1 MRGLDDKR
9 HYTGC
14 IVIDGLGNLISP
26 TQIIWAGADGQQGA
40 CPEPNVPHA
49 QRKHSLWL
57 RHTQTK
63 SHWTTVES
71 LKELI
76 EMTAEHAKSAMEAG
90 GMEPRSQKWVF
101 IMDCY
106 SVHISAAF
114 LAWARA
120 THPNMILLFI
130 PATHT
135 AYLQPLD
142 ISFNYV
148 FKAILRG
155 IAAKWLGNY
164 VADELRKNGR
174 DPTKVKLD
182 IRLTTI
188 KPRFCEWV
196 AAALEEMA
204 GKKELIM
211 RGWKESR
218 MGEAFGLVDML
229 EESAEYQ
236 KAQELDENG
245 ELFASFTSKKRA
257 GLAEYMLQIAMEA
270 HEAPLEDDT
279 HTSGSAHDLLG
290 ADLEG
295 ELAARSF
302 YSRVVATEAESGD
315 ESGDDEQEPAT
326 VTAVLGA
333 LAQEGARVTRGQSAV
348 TVAPVFG

>member
-1 MRGLDDKR
+1 MQ
-9 HYTGC
+9 
-14 IVIDGLGNLISP
+14 S
-26 TQIIWAGADGQQGA
+26 
-40 CPEPNVPHA
+40 
-49 QRKHSLWL
+49 SL
-57 RHTQTK
+57 
-63 SHWTTVES
+63 SN
-71 LKELI
+71 
-76 EMTAEHAKSAMEAG
+76 
-90 GMEPRSQKWVF
+90 F
-101 IMDCY
+101 
-106 SVHISAAF
+106 
-114 LAWARA
+114 
-120 THPNMILLFI
+120 
-130 PATHT
+130 
-135 AYLQPLD
+135 
-142 ISFNYV
+142 
-148 FKAILRG
+148 FK
-155 IAAKWLGNY
+155 KT
-164 VADELRKNGR
+164 
-174 DPTKVKLD
+174 PTKTTASVPTDDGAPVSTVLSWEQKA
-182 IRLTTI
+182 TI

-245 ELFASFTSKKRA
+245 VLFASFTSKKRA
-257 GLAEYMLQIAMEA
+257 GLAEYMFQIAMVA
-270 HEAPLEDDT
+270 HGAPLEDDT

-315 ESGDDEQEPAT
+315 ESGDDEQEPTT